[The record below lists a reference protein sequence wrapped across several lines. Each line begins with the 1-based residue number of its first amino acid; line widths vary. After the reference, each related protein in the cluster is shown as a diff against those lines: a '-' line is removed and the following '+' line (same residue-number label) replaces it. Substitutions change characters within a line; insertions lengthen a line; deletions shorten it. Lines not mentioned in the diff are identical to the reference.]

1 MKTFLKSLNK
11 LLFAGQDASQARM
24 ELFVQSMNPTSA
36 ADVERI
42 IAEYDRI
49 VNKGG
54 MYS

>member
-1 MKTFLKSLNK
+1 MKTFLKSLSK
-11 LLFAGQDASQARM
+11 LLFVSQDASQARL
-24 ELFVQSMNPTSA
+24 ELFVKSMNPTST

-42 IAEYDRI
+42 IGEYDRV